1 MTDPTPNLNP
11 NPGQHLTP
19 QQLAREVVYQSQW
32 VNLYKDTVQFP
43 NGFVIDKFHLLDF
56 EREAVT
62 AVMENDKGEVIFVLI
77 PRYATGTVEW
87 ELPAGGMEIGEEIL
101 EAAKRELLEETGYTS
116 AGHRLVYSYYP
127 MNGNANQ
134 FFHVVFCK
142 AGKLV
147 QGFDPNEVSDVRWFT
162 RKEIRQMI
170 KEKKITDGFT
180 LTALLLWLSED

>member
-1 MTDPTPNLNP
+1 MTENESNRNLM
-11 NPGQHLTP
+11 P
-19 QQLAREVVYQSQW
+19 QRLDREVVYENRW
-32 VNLYKDTVQFP
+32 VNLYKDTVKFH

-62 AVMENDKGEVIFVLI
+62 AVMENADGEVIFALI

-87 ELPAGGMEIGEEIL
+87 ELPAGGMEIGETAI

-116 AGHRLVYSYYP
+116 EGHTLVYSYYP

-134 FFHVVFCK
+134 LFHVVYCK
-142 AGKLV
+142 AVEHV
-147 QGFDPNEVSDVRWFT
+147 QDFDLNEVSDIRWFT
-162 RKEIRQMI
+162 RNEIKQML
-170 KEKKITDGFT
+170 KEKKVTDGFT